1 METKQPEPDNTTKIK
16 LTFILFGI
24 SSLLSWNA
32 ILTELDFFN
41 VYVEGLEP
49 SKSFSFLNF
58 AFNIVLQFI
67 LLWKKDLFKIKYQL
81 IFGLGASIA
90 LLIII
95 PTLIKVLEESKT
107 LINALTV
114 ILILIM
120 GLINA
125 LCSSGFFAF
134 VSFFPKEQI
143 VALSTGQGFSG
154 IIMNIIEYFIL
165 FFIGDKKDKT
175 KLFIGAIIFFSISSV
190 ILLITLIVLIF
201 SLNTE
206 YFKYYLELQDI
217 EEINEIDAGN
227 EIENNERLEDD
238 QENLIKPKLTFIQMF
253 NILKEID
260 ILCCILYIVT
270 FAEFPVGFIGAKVFS
285 LGNYNFNT
293 ILTIYNAFDTLGRY
307 LTSFI
312 KPNKIWAYIIILS
325 RIILLITIPVNYNFQ
340 VKSTDPNVI
349 LTSFGVIIN
358 ISLLAITNG
367 IGTTLCF
374 AIAPSL
380 VNDEYKGQAGASVSF
395 FIIVGICLGSILQF
409 ATGPIFKKIREK

>member
-95 PTLIKVLEESKT
+95 PTLIKVLEDSKT

-165 FFIGDKKDKT
+165 AFTDGDSKIGV
-175 KLFIGAIIFFSISSV
+175 IIFFIISCA
-190 ILLITLIVLIF
+190 ILLYTLIVLLF
-201 SLNTE
+201 FLKSE
-206 YFKYYLELQDI
+206 FFVYYLEFERNI
-217 EEINEIDAGN
+217 EVNEIDAGN
-227 EIENNERLEDD
+227 EIVNNDNTKEDE
-238 QENLIKPKLTFIQMF
+238 ENLIKPKLTFCQMF

-270 FAEFPVGFIGAKVFS
+270 FAEFPIGFNLELFNLKNFS
-285 LGNYNFNT
+285 MNT
-293 ILTIYNAFDTLGRY
+293 ILTIYNGFDTLGRY
-307 LTSFI
+307 LTAKI
-312 KPNKIWAYIIILS
+312 KASKILIYIIVLS
-325 RIILLITIPVNYNFQ
+325 RIILLVTIPVVFGFR
-340 VKSTDPNVI
+340 VKGNGFFSN
-349 LTSFGVIIN
+349 LGLIIN
-358 ISLLAITNG
+358 DSLLAITNG
-367 IGTTLCF
+367 IGTTLIF
-374 AIAPSL
+374 AYAPSL

-395 FIIVGICLGSILQF
+395 FIIVGICLGSTLQF
-409 ATGPIFKKIREK
+409 ATGPILESLK